1 MVKKKI
7 VAQTQNDDWTPK
19 KVRKKR
25 KPMTPEQRLAAAERL
40 EKARAAKAPAKKQS
54 IHQNVISL
62 PDDHPLSAQ
71 KVKNWI
77 KSNKEMLSELRGE
90 VRRDVKGARAKYY
103 DLDGY
108 VRHMQ
113 YYLKHGDWID
123 SQYGEFQEKSIK
135 WRTIVT
141 AGN

>member
-1 MVKKKI
+1 MVKRKI

-77 KSNKEMLSELRGE
+77 KSNKEMSSLGKISPLYNDYKTNYAIFSEIM
-90 VRRDVKGARAKYY
+90 V
-103 DLDGY
+103 
-108 VRHMQ
+108 
-113 YYLKHGDWID
+113 
-123 SQYGEFQEKSIK
+123 F
-135 WRTIVT
+135 
-141 AGN
+141 